1 MKSTSNIRDFKYF
14 QNSLGFKINKLSKEL
29 KRYSSKI
36 IKAYP
41 SLGIPELFTLN
52 VIGENK
58 KEVTIKYIASV
69 HWADQ
74 AEISRGVQKLIKLS
88 LVNKAKNH
96 DDLRYTLLQVTSDG
110 KKIHRELLK
119 KQTDRNKKLLKDF
132 VLKVSSFGSSKIFM
146 FLVNT
151 FEERALIRPRFFTFL
166 FSFVSLV
173 CPLCLGPCAIPPPT
187 KIGAVI
193 LPCLAP
199 PYPFC

>member
-1 MKSTSNIRDFKYF
+1 MYSTMKSTSNIRDFKYF

-88 LVNKAKNH
+88 LINKAKNH
-96 DDLRYTLLQVTSDG
+96 DDLRYTLLKVTSDG
-110 KKIHRELLK
+110 
-119 KQTDRNKKLLKDF
+119 DRNKKLLKDF
-132 VLKVSSFGSSKIFM
+132 SNEEIVHMQKLLDKLLISSQKY
-146 FLVNT
+146 
-151 FEERALIRPRFFTFL
+151 LIL
-166 FSFVSLV
+166 N
-173 CPLCLGPCAIPPPT
+173 
-187 KIGAVI
+187 
-193 LPCLAP
+193 
-199 PYPFC
+199 